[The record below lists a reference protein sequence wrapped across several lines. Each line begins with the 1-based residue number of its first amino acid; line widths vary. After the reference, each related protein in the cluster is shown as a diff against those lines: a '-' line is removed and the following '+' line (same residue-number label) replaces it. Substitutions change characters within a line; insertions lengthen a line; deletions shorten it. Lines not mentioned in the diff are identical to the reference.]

1 MSTSSAELRR
11 RISAVESAEK
21 IVSALRLVAA
31 ARIRASSNAALR
43 ARPFADELQTV
54 LAQLI
59 DHINV
64 RGIDI
69 IAIAQGAPPFTVSDM
84 HGPLLADPIVQKALL
99 NRMYL
104 AVFKKPFSNFNS
116 SSSSATAAA
125 LNTTI
130 LTVVSADRKFCG
142 SYNKDVITRA
152 TQRIIELTTSSLRT
166 SYHNNNNIGTNVEL
180 VLVGRIARTHF
191 DREWPSIPVRAYLP
205 GPSSLTAESLA
216 SDMSQTL
223 LSEFIGGGV
232 QRVEIV
238 YTKFVSLITTIPSMR
253 TLLPLTPTGMESVGD
268 ELFQLSLTSSNGRII
283 PKRVPMRGNHHHH
296 DHHSS
301 NGHHHHHTGDEH
313 GVSITN
319 GTYFNNASSSTS
331 RYSNSLKETL
341 YSISDE
347 DAILLLNSMVPMYFT
362 SQLIRIVRESLAS
375 EQVSRLAAMTAAT
388 DNAREL
394 ITTLKTQYNK
404 QRQARITTEIIEV
417 IGNVAS
423 Y

>member
-1 MSTSSAELRR
+1 MSTSSAQLRR
-11 RISAVESAEK
+11 RISSVESAEK

-69 IAIAQGAPPFTVSDM
+69 IAIAQAAPPFTVSDM
-84 HGPLLADPIVQKALL
+84 HGPLLADPTVQKALL

-104 AVFKKPFSNFNS
+104 AVFQQKPFNNKS
-116 SSSSATAAA
+116 S
-125 LNTTI
+125 NTTI

-142 SYNKDVITRA
+142 SYNKDVINRA
-152 TQRIIELTTSSLRT
+152 AQRIIELTTGYQRNGSSG
-166 SYHNNNNIGTNVEL
+166 NIGATNVEL

-205 GPSSLTAESLA
+205 GPSSLTAENLA
-216 SDMSQTL
+216 SDMSQSL
-223 LSEFIGGGV
+223 LSEFIGGGI
-232 QRVEIV
+232 QRVEII
-238 YTKFVSLITTIPSMR
+238 YTRFVSLITTIPSVR
-253 TLLPLTPTGMESVGD
+253 TLLPLTPTGMESIGD
-268 ELFQLSLTSSNGRII
+268 EMFQLSLTSSNGRII
-283 PKRVPMRGNHHHH
+283 PKRVPMRDNHHHH
-296 DHHSS
+296 
-301 NGHHHHHTGDEH
+301 HHHHGD
-313 GVSITN
+313 VSSTS
-319 GTYFNNASSSTS
+319 YFDDQTS
-331 RYSNSLKETL
+331 RYSESLRESL

-417 IGNVAS
+417 IGNVAAF
-423 Y
+423 

>member
-1 MSTSSAELRR
+1 MSTSSAQLRR
-11 RISAVESAEK
+11 RISTVESVEK

-31 ARIRASSNAALR
+31 ARIRASSKAALR
-43 ARPFADELQTV
+43 ARPFADELQIV

-59 DHINV
+59 DHINI

-69 IAIAQGAPPFTVSDM
+69 IAIAQAAPPFTISDM
-84 HGPLLADPIVQKALL
+84 HGPLLADPSVQKALL

-104 AVFKKPFSNFNS
+104 AVFKPSSLYS
-116 SSSSATAAA
+116 SSTSNRGGNVTV
-125 LNTTI
+125 LTI
-130 LTVVSADRKFCG
+130 VCADRKFCG
-142 SYNKDVITRA
+142 GYNKDVITRA
-152 TQRIIELTTSSLRT
+152 TQRIIELTTSS
-166 SYHNNNNIGTNVEL
+166 SGGGNIVEL

-205 GPSSLTAESLA
+205 GPSSLTAENLA

-238 YTKFVSLITTIPSMR
+238 YTRFISLITTVPSVR
-253 TLLPLTPTGMESVGD
+253 TLLPLTPTGMETVGD
-268 ELFQLSLTSSNGRII
+268 EMFQLALTASTNGRII
-283 PKRVPMRGNHHHH
+283 PKRVPMRDTHHH
-296 DHHSS
+296 DHPHSS
-301 NGHHHHHTGDEH
+301 SEANGSYKKLE
-313 GVSITN
+313 
-319 GTYFNNASSSTS
+319 
-331 RYSNSLKETL
+331 SLKESL

-347 DAILLLNSMVPMYFT
+347 ESILLLNSMVPMYFT

-417 IGNVAS
+417 IGNVAA